1 MDKKEYHFIGEDGIK
16 FLLTHLLQK
25 IKTVKEELENKISAK
40 SDFSGDYNDLSNR
53 PVIPSRLPSP
63 HPISFS
69 GNVKE
74 TASYDGSQTVEIE
87 IPVPQPPEPLKP
99 ATTTELGGVIADQ
112 ATEQDIIPARIG
124 TDSRLYVPA
133 YPASLPA
140 SDVHDRAK
148 E

>member
-63 HPISFS
+63 CVSP
-69 GNVKE
+69 
-74 TASYDGSQTVEIE
+74 
-87 IPVPQPPEPLKP
+87 
-99 ATTTELGGVIADQ
+99 
-112 ATEQDIIPARIG
+112 
-124 TDSRLYVPA
+124 
-133 YPASLPA
+133 
-140 SDVHDRAK
+140 
-148 E
+148 